1 MAYASFHNGE
11 KERPVNNV
19 VNEPGFNQA
28 KALGKVYGYMG
39 IGLLITAVVCVL
51 VSWLFS
57 SHINE
62 VLALGDKGAV
72 TGWVI
77 ALISTWAVSAL
88 GVIILSIV
96 IPVQASFGKGNLWIT
111 YILFA
116 IFMGALLSAV
126 LMAPGV
132 DFYIVGEA
140 LGVTTLMF
148 AGMAIIGWTSKKDLS
163 IWMFIAF
170 ALLMGILL
178 FSILGF
184 ITLMLH
190 GWSWNQYFWFDIGI
204 QAAVIAVL
212 LIVTM
217 VDTWRIK
224 KILMASGQCEN
235 MYLYGAFVMYSDFI
249 SILIRVIYILS
260 KFKRN

>member
-1 MAYASFHNGE
+1 MAYASFNNNQ
-11 KERPVNNV
+11 KERPINNA

-39 IGLLITAVVCVL
+39 IGLLITAGICLL

-77 ALISTWAVSAL
+77 ALISTWVVSGLA
-88 GVIILSIV
+88 VIILSVV
-96 IPVQASFGKGNLWIT
+96 IPVKAAFGKGNLWIP
-111 YILFA
+111 YILFSV
-116 IFMGALLSAV
+116 FMGSLLSAV
-126 LMAPGV
+126 LLAPGI
-132 DFYIVGEA
+132 DFFVVAEA

-148 AGMAIIGWTSKKDLS
+148 AGMAIIGWTSKRDLS
-163 IWMFIAF
+163 VWLFIAF
-170 ALLMGILL
+170 GLMLAILL
-178 FSILGF
+178 ASILGV
-184 ITLMLH
+184 ITLAFR
-190 GWSWNQYFWFDIGI
+190 GWSFTQAFWFDIGI
-204 QAAVIAVL
+204 QAAVILVL

-224 KILMASGQCEN
+224 QILMASGQCEN
-235 MYLYGAFVMYSDFI
+235 MYLYGAFVMYTDFI
-249 SILIRVIYILS
+249 SILLRVLYILARLR
-260 KFKRN
+260 RN